1 MTDVFQGTVS
11 GREVYIIDDVNN
23 VLVVDST
30 NQRIGINTTTP
41 GYALAVAGAI
51 HSTANLSA
59 GSNLF
64 LVDSGN
70 ARVTI
75 GTTTAIVGNVL
86 TVDGNVNIS
95 GVLAGPTSITSIG
108 TVEGRNLVLTAGGA
122 GVITFEDGTTQAT
135 ANNTTGTVTSITAGT
150 GLDGGTITTS
160 GTIDLANTAV
170 TPGSYGAATAVATFT
185 VDRQGRLTAAGN
197 SLINSIFSVA
207 THRR

>member
-59 GSNLF
+59 GTNLF
-64 LVDSGN
+64 LVDAGN
-70 ARVTI
+70 SRVTI
-75 GTTTAIVGNVL
+75 GTTTAIAGNVL
-86 TVDGNVNIS
+86 TVDGNANIS
-95 GVLAGPTSITSIG
+95 GTTG
-108 TVEGRNLVLTAGGA
+108 TLNLTLSAGG
-122 GVITFEDGTTQAT
+122 VFTFGDGTTMTT
-135 ANNTTGTVTSITAGT
+135 ANNATGTVTSITAGT

-170 TPGSYGAATAVATFT
+170 TPDPT
-185 VDRQGRLTAAGN
+185 VVLPRFPLSPWTNRVD
-197 SLINSIFSVA
+197 SLLLA
-207 THRR
+207 PA